1 MSSIHCEEGRKRV
14 KNVGVGVCVCM
25 TDGDWDWDRGDY
37 EGQALENAV
46 RLSAHTSLGMRID
59 HYMQSVCAA
68 W

>member
-25 TDGDWDWDRGDY
+25 TDGDCDWDRGDY

-46 RLSAHTSLGMRID
+46 CLPAHTSLGMSID
-59 HYMQSVCAA
+59 HAECLCC
-68 W
+68 